1 MPLIVV
7 YISVFVS
14 SVAVSSHAQG
24 LIDIALQCGPDHLQF
39 AENQAV
45 QCTPG
50 DDSVYCFGA
59 FSGLN
64 ITQARACS
72 SLTDSSSCM
81 SSCREFLHDTVDDGG
96 CHVDTVFNPRFSLG
110 TQILQVA
117 FDACNVE
124 LSPACESPVNLTIP
138 NSVGQCTFEE
148 FWGRVMDYL
157 CTTSVGQPYV
167 DTLLMKF
174 ITCVLIN
181 NIARH
186 SSSYCGRANGRYCL
200 DILQGSFPLVNPTQT
215 AFVNSYL
222 KNVTFECANCS
233 SFASDVPCTL

>member
-1 MPLIVV
+1 MQLIVV

-14 SVAVSSHAQG
+14 SMAVSSHAQG

-45 QCTPG
+45 QCTSG

-81 SSCREFLHDTVDDGG
+81 SACREFLHDTVDDRG
-96 CHVDTVFNPRFSLG
+96 CHVDTVFNPQFSL
-110 TQILQVA
+110 LVLRYFRY

-124 LSPACESPVNLTIP
+124 LLPACESPVNLTIP
-138 NSVGQCTFEE
+138 NSVERCTFEE
-148 FWGRVMDYL
+148 FWGRVVDYL

-167 DTLLMKF
+167 DTIILLMKF

-181 NIARH
+181 N
-186 SSSYCGRANGRYCL
+186 
-200 DILQGSFPLVNPTQT
+200 
-215 AFVNSYL
+215 SYL
-222 KNVTFECANCS
+222 HCPLF
-233 SFASDVPCTL
+233 L

>member
-1 MPLIVV
+1 MFFLSFMSAFSWFFGIPYLKGEGRYSLSWLTSDLHQLGIMPLIVV

-96 CHVDTVFNPRFSLG
+96 CHVDTVFNPRFSL
-110 TQILQVA
+110 LVLRY
-117 FDACNVE
+117 FKL
-124 LSPACESPVNLTIP
+124 LSTPATLSSHLPVNL
-138 NSVGQCTFEE
+138 
-148 FWGRVMDYL
+148 L
-157 CTTSVGQPYV
+157 
-167 DTLLMKF
+167 
-174 ITCVLIN
+174 
-181 NIARH
+181 
-186 SSSYCGRANGRYCL
+186 
-200 DILQGSFPLVNPTQT
+200 
-215 AFVNSYL
+215 
-222 KNVTFECANCS
+222 
-233 SFASDVPCTL
+233 